1 MSASGEART
10 TGASD
15 EALREA
21 ISAWNA
27 GDQQRAIDTLRPDAD
42 AGVPPAVLLISWF
55 LSQRGQEGL
64 HEGVRYAEIAA
75 RNGAPWPT
83 AWYFGTLAD
92 QAATR
97 AAAASL
103 IAANP
108 LAGAGNDP
116 LGRALQFANDDDP
129 ESALAML
136 RAAGGPGLWP
146 SLPDSDEV
154 ARRLAVI
161 DGAASEASAAR
172 NEAQASIAAAVSE
185 VEIMKEDLSTQ
196 AGSLSELLQT
206 LTDASSQKYFDD
218 QALKYE
224 GESKRFWTAGV
235 VVLAVAALLALLPL
249 FLKYIGWGNNLAGQ
263 ANVTAHLGAAI
274 AFAAVA
280 GVLLARAR
288 SRDRDRQRNRDLSV
302 ALGTMF
308 AYSEHIDNRE
318 EKERFKQDMGR
329 LVLETFLRNKPP
341 TEDSSR
347 SVLGDIADF
356 AKPTAAP
363 QDT

>member
-1 MSASGEART
+1 
-10 TGASD
+10 
-15 EALREA
+15 
-21 ISAWNA
+21 
-27 GDQQRAIDTLRPDAD
+27 
-42 AGVPPAVLLISWF
+42 
-55 LSQRGQEGL
+55 
-64 HEGVRYAEIAA
+64 
-75 RNGAPWPT
+75 
-83 AWYFGTLAD
+83 
-92 QAATR
+92 
-97 AAAASL
+97 
-103 IAANP
+103 
-108 LAGAGNDP
+108 
-116 LGRALQFANDDDP
+116 
-129 ESALAML
+129 ML